1 MADQNLARHLK
12 EIRMSLGLNLNE
24 AAKRLGFANYQTLR
38 SIEAGE
44 REVKVSELG
53 KFAKVYYCSISS
65 LLGLSEEDF
74 SCNFLWRNLPEDE
87 NTKKETEG
95 DLANVCKQYSLFEKL
110 LNLKPK
116 KRLPEITLDDIRNNY
131 SISNLADSVRNCLGL
146 GNRPAFTLQQV
157 LEQDFNIKV
166 LYHYFAEGS
175 AASMFHPDF
184 GGVIVINSDDA
195 PWRRN
200 YDLAHELFH
209 LLSWNIVPFQELE
222 SDKTYFG
229 DIEKKADAFASM
241 LLLPESEI
249 AKELDSRIDS
259 QKEITYSDLVDVSS
273 EFGVSTKALIYRMS
287 NSRYIKWD
295 IANKLAEDE
304 ELKALNR
311 EKKRSKWGETPRMSE
326 RFYELAIR
334 CLRKGLISRGKF
346 AAVTE
351 IDRCDIDGFI
361 GEKGLMETEG
371 DPIEIMAS

>member
-1 MADQNLARHLK
+1 MADKNLARRL
-12 EIRMSLGLNLNE
+12 EGIRVSLGLSLTE

-38 SIEAGE
+38 SIEAAE

-53 KFAKVYYCSISS
+53 KLAKVYYSSISS
-65 LLGLSEEDF
+65 LLGQSEEDF
-74 SCNFLWRNLPEDE
+74 SYNFLWRNLPQDN

-95 DLANVCKQYSLFEKL
+95 KLANICKQYTLFEKL

-116 KRLPEITLDDIRNNY
+116 KRLPEITQDDIRNHY
-131 SISNLADSVRNCLGL
+131 SLSNIADNVRNCLGL
-146 GNRPAFTLQQV
+146 GSRPAFTLQQI

-166 LYHYFAEGS
+166 LFHYFDGGS
-175 AASMFHPDF
+175 AVSMLHPDF
-184 GGVIVINSDDA
+184 GGVIVINSDEA

-209 LLSWNIVPFQELE
+209 LISWNIVSFQELKMNRPFFE
-222 SDKTYFG
+222 

-249 AKELDSRIDS
+249 AKELNGRIEA
-259 QKEITYSDLVDVSS
+259 QKQITYSDLVDISL

-287 NSRYIKWD
+287 YLRYIKWD
-295 IANKLAEDE
+295 ITKKLAEDE

-311 EKKRSKWGETPRMSE
+311 EKKRREWGEKPMMSE
-326 RFYELAIR
+326 RYYELAIR

-346 AAVTE
+346 AALTG
-351 IDRCDIDGFI
+351 IDRCDIDNFI
-361 GEKGLMETEG
+361 EEKGLMELEG